1 MEALQKTLIKQLA
14 QVCQIILATTPII
27 ERADVLINGA
37 ANWDASM
44 TDQAIDTVPEFAEA
58 NLTAAGLADA
68 LYQLKAVRAVVN
80 DGNLPS
86 LILLASI
93 S

>member
-58 NLTAAGLADA
+58 NLTATTLGDA

-80 DGNLPS
+80 DGNLPA
-86 LILLASI
+86 LIQLAAVS
-93 S
+93 